1 MRKTV
6 ENLVEN
12 VKNKLSDW
20 GKKERGEGGMQAM
33 WKWVK
38 CGKRKRDEKR
48 WKGATKSEFPH

>member
-20 GKKERGEGGMQAM
+20 GKKEREERTG
-33 WKWVK
+33 
-38 CGKRKRDEKR
+38 CKRRGNR
-48 WKGATKSEFPH
+48 